1 MKGPVVLLVYYG
13 VRRMSRRTRP
23 AKRVTPPDARY
34 HSAVVQ
40 NFINRM
46 MVSGKKSVATRVMYT
61 SLELVAARAKRD
73 AMEILDQALKNV
85 APVIEVKPRRVGGA
99 TYQVPVEVDA
109 ERRQTLAMRWLLSA
123 ARSRAGKSMAEKM
136 ASELLDASNNTGAAV
151 KKKEETHKMA
161 EANRAFAHYR
171 W

>member
-1 MKGPVVLLVYYG
+1 
-13 VRRMSRRTRP
+13 MSRRTRP

-46 MVSGKKSVATRVMYT
+46 MSSGKKSVATRVMYQA
-61 SLELVAARAKRD
+61 LDLVAARAKKE
-73 AMEILDQALKNV
+73 AMEVLDAALKNV
-85 APVIEVKPRRVGGA
+85 GPAIEVKPRRVGGA
-99 TYQVPVEVDA
+99 TYQVPVEVDSD
-109 ERRQTLAMRWLLSA
+109 RRLALAMRLLLAA
-123 ARSRAGKSMAEKM
+123 ARGRSGKSMPEKM